1 MCVCVCGFIVRF
13 LSFVFALLH
22 CLLPSFR
29 RIKIDISSYF
39 NMWLPN
45 HSSFSIA
52 KYLCD
57 ITMVCPTC
65 MYSTPPTEV
74 SNTGGVYT
82 NFAIFCEI
90 SFLPMNNYLP
100 VNFMLTAVAASACS
114 IRRNEGCHK
123 MFSLHR
129 KLSPLKNYPTLEF
142 MLPAATAATGV
153 PYASSR
159 VTNSPLE
166 NLMLLL
172 CVRCLRAIC
181 LR

>member
-57 ITMVCPTC
+57 ITMVSPTC

-129 KLSPLKNYPTLEF
+129 KLSPLKNYHHHHHHIYFP
-142 MLPAATAATGV
+142 
-153 PYASSR
+153 
-159 VTNSPLE
+159 
-166 NLMLLL
+166 
-172 CVRCLRAIC
+172 
-181 LR
+181 